1 MFKEFRSLMD
11 INWIFF
17 FLLLVIFFW
26 IGEINLYSAANGN
39 FEPWAYNQLKRF
51 LLFLPI
57 FLFILMLQPRFIFNV
72 TEIILITTVIGLI
85 ITLFFG
91 YTGMGAKRWIR
102 IGGFNLQISEFA
114 KIALVLFMAKY
125 FHKLNAEKTI
135 GLLRS
140 ILPLIISLIVFILVA
155 IQPDLGTAV
164 IILTLG
170 LIAIFYAG
178 INLIYPIL
186 SLIILGISSP
196 FLWTLLKPYQQNR
209 VMIFLNPDLDPLGKG
224 YHIIQSKIAIGSGGM
239 RGNGFLGG
247 SQSSLDFLPEKET
260 DFVFAIFSEQF
271 GFTGSMVILGLFL
284 FLFLIPIFKSFF
296 LTQVFNKLIL
306 FVLSFK
312 IFFEFLINISMTIG
326 LVPVV
331 GVALPFMSYGG
342 SSLLSNMII
351 CALLINIMSI
361 SEKKRMFSW
370 SKIIK
375 RPWGL
380 MLLLPN
386 QKIFFLRK

>member
-1 MFKEFRSLMD
+1 L
-11 INWIFF
+11 IIFW
-17 FLLLVIFFW
+17 V
-26 IGEINLYSAANGN
+26 GEINLYSAANGN

-57 FLFILMLQPRFIFNV
+57 FFFILMLQPRFIFNI
-72 TEIILITTVIGLI
+72 TEIILICIVIGLI

-91 YTGMGAKRWIR
+91 YAGMGAKRWIR

-135 GLLRS
+135 GLFRS
-140 ILPLIISLIVFILVA
+140 IVPLIISLLFFLLVA
-155 IQPDLGTAV
+155 IQPDLGTAI

-178 INLIYPIL
+178 INLIYPLL
-186 SLIILGISSP
+186 SLIVLGLASP

-271 GFTGSMVILGLFL
+271 GFTGSMIILGLFL
-284 FLFLIPIFKSFF
+284 LFFLIPILKSFS

-351 CALLINIMSI
+351 CALLMNFMSI
-361 SEKKRMFSW
+361 SEKKRMFS
-370 SKIIK
+370 
-375 RPWGL
+375 
-380 MLLLPN
+380 
-386 QKIFFLRK
+386 

>member
-1 MFKEFRSLMD
+1 MFKDFKSLIN
-11 INWIFF
+11 INWIYF
-17 FLLLVIFFW
+17 FLLLIIFW
-26 IGEINLYSAANGN
+26 VGEINLYSAANGN

-57 FLFILMLQPRFIFNV
+57 FFFILMLQPRFIFNI
-72 TEIILITTVIGLI
+72 TEIILICIVIGLI

-91 YTGMGAKRWIR
+91 YAGMGAKRWIR
-102 IGGFNLQISEFA
+102 VGGFNLQISEFA

-125 FHKLNAEKTI
+125 FHRLNAEKTI
-135 GLLRS
+135 GLFRS
-140 ILPLIISLIVFILVA
+140 IVPLIISLLFFLLVA
-155 IQPDLGTAV
+155 IQPDLGTAI

-178 INLIYPIL
+178 INLIYPLL
-186 SLIILGISSP
+186 SLIVLGLASP

-271 GFTGSMVILGLFL
+271 GFTGSMIILGIFLLF
-284 FLFLIPIFKSFF
+284 FLIPILKSFS

-351 CALLINIMSI
+351 CALLMNFMSI
-361 SEKKRMFSW
+361 SEKKRMFS
-370 SKIIK
+370 
-375 RPWGL
+375 
-380 MLLLPN
+380 
-386 QKIFFLRK
+386 

>member
-1 MFKEFRSLMD
+1 MFKDFKSLID
-11 INWIFF
+11 INWIYF
-17 FLLLVIFFW
+17 FLLLIIFW
-26 IGEINLYSAANGN
+26 VGEINLYSAANGN

-57 FLFILMLQPRFIFNV
+57 FFFILMLQPRFIFNI
-72 TEIILITTVIGLI
+72 TEIILICIVIGLI

-91 YTGMGAKRWIR
+91 YAGMGAKRWIR
-102 IGGFNLQISEFA
+102 VGGFNLQISEFA

-135 GLLRS
+135 GLFRS
-140 ILPLIISLIVFILVA
+140 IVPLIISLLFFLLVA
-155 IQPDLGTAV
+155 IQPDLGTAI

-178 INLIYPIL
+178 INLIYPLL
-186 SLIILGISSP
+186 SLIVLGLASP

-271 GFTGSMVILGLFL
+271 GFTGSMIILGLFL
-284 FLFLIPIFKSFF
+284 LFFLIPILKSFS

-351 CALLINIMSI
+351 CALLMNFMSI
-361 SEKKRMFSW
+361 SEKKRMFS
-370 SKIIK
+370 
-375 RPWGL
+375 
-380 MLLLPN
+380 
-386 QKIFFLRK
+386 

>member
-1 MFKEFRSLMD
+1 
-11 INWIFF
+11 
-17 FLLLVIFFW
+17 
-26 IGEINLYSAANGN
+26 
-39 FEPWAYNQLKRF
+39 
-51 LLFLPI
+51 
-57 FLFILMLQPRFIFNV
+57 MLQPRFIFNI
-72 TEIILITTVIGLI
+72 TEIILICIVIGLI

-91 YTGMGAKRWIR
+91 YAGMGAKRWIR
-102 IGGFNLQISEFA
+102 VGGFNLQISEFA

-135 GLLRS
+135 GLFRS
-140 ILPLIISLIVFILVA
+140 IVPLIISLLFFLLVA
-155 IQPDLGTAV
+155 IQPDLGTAI

-178 INLIYPIL
+178 INLIYPLL
-186 SLIILGISSP
+186 SLIVLGLASP

-271 GFTGSMVILGLFL
+271 GFTGSMIILGLFL
-284 FLFLIPIFKSFF
+284 LFFLIPILKSFS

-351 CALLINIMSI
+351 CALLMNFMSI
-361 SEKKRMFSW
+361 SEKKRMFS
-370 SKIIK
+370 
-375 RPWGL
+375 
-380 MLLLPN
+380 
-386 QKIFFLRK
+386 

>member
-1 MFKEFRSLMD
+1 MFKDFKSLID
-11 INWIFF
+11 INWIYF
-17 FLLLVIFFW
+17 FLLLIIFW
-26 IGEINLYSAANGN
+26 VGEINLYSAANGN

-57 FLFILMLQPRFIFNV
+57 FFFILMLQPRFIFNI
-72 TEIILITTVIGLI
+72 TEIILICIVIGLI

-91 YTGMGAKRWIR
+91 YAGMGAKRWIR

-125 FHKLNAEKTI
+125 FNKLNAEKTI
-135 GLLRS
+135 GLFRS
-140 ILPLIISLIVFILVA
+140 IVPLIISLLFFLLVA
-155 IQPDLGTAV
+155 IQPDLGTAI

-178 INLIYPIL
+178 INLIYPLL
-186 SLIILGISSP
+186 SLIVLGLASP

-271 GFTGSMVILGLFL
+271 GFTGSMIILGLFL
-284 FLFLIPIFKSFF
+284 LFFLIPILKSFS

-351 CALLINIMSI
+351 CALLMNFMSI
-361 SEKKRMFSW
+361 SEKKRMFS
-370 SKIIK
+370 
-375 RPWGL
+375 
-380 MLLLPN
+380 
-386 QKIFFLRK
+386 

>member
-1 MFKEFRSLMD
+1 MFKEVKSLMD

-17 FLLLVIFFW
+17 FLLLVIFW

-51 LLFLPI
+51 LFFLPI
-57 FLFILMLQPRFIFNV
+57 FFFILMLQPRFIFNI

-361 SEKKRMFSW
+361 SEKKRMFS
-370 SKIIK
+370 
-375 RPWGL
+375 
-380 MLLLPN
+380 
-386 QKIFFLRK
+386 

>member
-1 MFKEFRSLMD
+1 MFKNFKSLID
-11 INWIFF
+11 INWIYF
-17 FLLLVIFFW
+17 FLLLIIFW
-26 IGEINLYSAANGN
+26 VGEINLYSAANGN

-57 FLFILMLQPRFIFNV
+57 FFFILMLQPRFIFNI
-72 TEIILITTVIGLI
+72 TEIILICIVIGLI

-91 YTGMGAKRWIR
+91 YAGMGAKRWIR
-102 IGGFNLQISEFA
+102 VGGFNLQISEFA

-125 FHKLNAEKTI
+125 FHRLNAEKTI
-135 GLLRS
+135 GLFRS
-140 ILPLIISLIVFILVA
+140 IVPLIISLLFFLLVA
-155 IQPDLGTAV
+155 IQPDLGTAI

-178 INLIYPIL
+178 INLIYPLL
-186 SLIILGISSP
+186 SLIVLGLASP

-271 GFTGSMVILGLFL
+271 GFTGSMIILGLFFL
-284 FLFLIPIFKSFF
+284 FFLIPILKSFS

-351 CALLINIMSI
+351 CALLMNFMSI
-361 SEKKRMFSW
+361 SEKKRMFS
-370 SKIIK
+370 
-375 RPWGL
+375 
-380 MLLLPN
+380 
-386 QKIFFLRK
+386 

>member
-1 MFKEFRSLMD
+1 MFKDFKSLID
-11 INWIFF
+11 INWIYF
-17 FLLLVIFFW
+17 FLLLIIFW
-26 IGEINLYSAANGN
+26 VGEINLYSAANGN

-57 FLFILMLQPRFIFNV
+57 FFFILMLQPRFIFNI
-72 TEIILITTVIGLI
+72 TEIILICIVIGLI

-91 YTGMGAKRWIR
+91 YAGMGAKRWIR
-102 IGGFNLQISEFA
+102 VGGFNLQISEFA

-135 GLLRS
+135 GLFRS
-140 ILPLIISLIVFILVA
+140 IVPLIISLLVFLLVA
-155 IQPDLGTAV
+155 IQPDLGTAI

-178 INLIYPIL
+178 INLIYPLL
-186 SLIILGISSP
+186 SLIVLGLASP

-271 GFTGSMVILGLFL
+271 GFTGSMIILGLFL
-284 FLFLIPIFKSFF
+284 LFFLIPILKSFS

-351 CALLINIMSI
+351 CALLMNFMSI
-361 SEKKRMFSW
+361 SEKKRMFS
-370 SKIIK
+370 
-375 RPWGL
+375 
-380 MLLLPN
+380 
-386 QKIFFLRK
+386 

>member
-1 MFKEFRSLMD
+1 MFKDFKSLID
-11 INWIFF
+11 INWIYF
-17 FLLLVIFFW
+17 FLLLIIFW
-26 IGEINLYSAANGN
+26 VGEINLYSAANGN
-39 FEPWAYNQLKRF
+39 FEPWAYNQFKRF

-57 FLFILMLQPRFIFNV
+57 FFFILMLQPRFIFNI
-72 TEIILITTVIGLI
+72 TEIILICIVIGLI

-91 YTGMGAKRWIR
+91 YAGMGAKRWIR
-102 IGGFNLQISEFA
+102 VGGFNLQISEFA

-135 GLLRS
+135 GLFRS
-140 ILPLIISLIVFILVA
+140 IVPLIISLLFFLLVA
-155 IQPDLGTAV
+155 IQPDLGTAI

-178 INLIYPIL
+178 INLIYPLL
-186 SLIILGISSP
+186 SLIVLGLASP

-271 GFTGSMVILGLFL
+271 GFTGSMIILGLFL
-284 FLFLIPIFKSFF
+284 LFFLVPILKSFS

-342 SSLLSNMII
+342 SSLLSNLII
-351 CALLINIMSI
+351 CALLMNFMSI
-361 SEKKRMFSW
+361 SEKKRMFS
-370 SKIIK
+370 
-375 RPWGL
+375 
-380 MLLLPN
+380 
-386 QKIFFLRK
+386 

>member
-1 MFKEFRSLMD
+1 MFKDFKSLID
-11 INWIFF
+11 INWIYF
-17 FLLLVIFFW
+17 FLLLIIFW
-26 IGEINLYSAANGN
+26 VGEINLYSAANGN
-39 FEPWAYNQLKRF
+39 LEPWAYNQLKRF
-51 LLFLPI
+51 LLFLPV
-57 FLFILMLQPRFIFNV
+57 FFFILMLQPRFIFNI
-72 TEIILITTVIGLI
+72 TEIILICIVIGLI

-114 KIALVLFMAKY
+114 KITLVLFMAKY

-135 GLLRS
+135 GLFRS
-140 ILPLIISLIVFILVA
+140 IVPLIISLLVFLLVA

-178 INLIYPIL
+178 INLIYPLL
-186 SLIILGISSP
+186 SLILLGLASP

-271 GFTGSMVILGLFL
+271 GFTGSMIILGLFL
-284 FLFLIPIFKSFF
+284 LFFLVPIFKSFF

-351 CALLINIMSI
+351 CALLMNFMSI
-361 SEKKRMFSW
+361 SEKKRMFS
-370 SKIIK
+370 
-375 RPWGL
+375 
-380 MLLLPN
+380 
-386 QKIFFLRK
+386 

>member
-1 MFKEFRSLMD
+1 
-11 INWIFF
+11 
-17 FLLLVIFFW
+17 
-26 IGEINLYSAANGN
+26 
-39 FEPWAYNQLKRF
+39 
-51 LLFLPI
+51 
-57 FLFILMLQPRFIFNV
+57 
-72 TEIILITTVIGLI
+72 
-85 ITLFFG
+85 
-91 YTGMGAKRWIR
+91 MGAKRWIR

-135 GLLRS
+135 GLFKS
-140 ILPLIISLIVFILVA
+140 IVPLIISLLFFLLVA
-155 IQPDLGTAV
+155 IQPDLGTAI

-178 INLIYPIL
+178 INLIYPLL
-186 SLIILGISSP
+186 SLIVLGLASP

-209 VMIFLNPDLDPLGKG
+209 VMIFLNPDLDPLGRG

-239 RGNGFLGG
+239 RGNGFLAG

-271 GFTGSMVILGLFL
+271 GFTGSMIILGLFL
-284 FLFLIPIFKSFF
+284 LFFLIPILKSFS

-342 SSLLSNMII
+342 SSLLSNMVI
-351 CALLINIMSI
+351 CALLMNFMSI
-361 SEKKRMFSW
+361 SEKKRMFS
-370 SKIIK
+370 
-375 RPWGL
+375 
-380 MLLLPN
+380 
-386 QKIFFLRK
+386 

>member
-1 MFKEFRSLMD
+1 MFKDLKSLID
-11 INWIFF
+11 INWIYF
-17 FLLLVIFFW
+17 FLLLIIFW
-26 IGEINLYSAANGN
+26 VGEINLYSAANGK

-57 FLFILMLQPRFIFNV
+57 FFFILMLQPRFIFNI
-72 TEIILITTVIGLI
+72 TEIILICIVIGLI

-91 YTGMGAKRWIR
+91 YAGMGAKRWIR

-135 GLLRS
+135 GLFRS
-140 ILPLIISLIVFILVA
+140 IVPLIISLLFFLLVA
-155 IQPDLGTAV
+155 IQPDLGTAI

-178 INLIYPIL
+178 INLIYPLL
-186 SLIILGISSP
+186 SLIVLGLASP

-271 GFTGSMVILGLFL
+271 GFTGSMIILGLFL
-284 FLFLIPIFKSFF
+284 LFFLVPVLKSFS
-296 LTQVFNKLIL
+296 LTQVFNKLVL

-351 CALLINIMSI
+351 CALLMNFMSI
-361 SEKKRMFSW
+361 SEKKRMFS
-370 SKIIK
+370 
-375 RPWGL
+375 
-380 MLLLPN
+380 
-386 QKIFFLRK
+386 

>member
-1 MFKEFRSLMD
+1 MFKDFKSLID
-11 INWIFF
+11 INWIYF
-17 FLLLVIFFW
+17 FLLLIIFW
-26 IGEINLYSAANGN
+26 VGEINLYSAANGN

-57 FLFILMLQPRFIFNV
+57 FFFILMLQPRFIFNI
-72 TEIILITTVIGLI
+72 TEIILICIVIGLI

-91 YTGMGAKRWIR
+91 YAGMGAKRWIR

-135 GLLRS
+135 GLFRS
-140 ILPLIISLIVFILVA
+140 IVPLIISLLFFLLVA
-155 IQPDLGTAV
+155 IQPDLGTAI

-178 INLIYPIL
+178 INLIYPLL
-186 SLIILGISSP
+186 SLIVLGLASP

-271 GFTGSMVILGLFL
+271 GFTGSMIILGLFL
-284 FLFLIPIFKSFF
+284 LFFLVPILKSFS

-351 CALLINIMSI
+351 CALLMNFMSI
-361 SEKKRMFSW
+361 SEKKRMFS
-370 SKIIK
+370 
-375 RPWGL
+375 
-380 MLLLPN
+380 
-386 QKIFFLRK
+386 

>member
-1 MFKEFRSLMD
+1 MFKDFKSLID
-11 INWIFF
+11 INWIYF
-17 FLLLVIFFW
+17 FLLLIIFW
-26 IGEINLYSAANGN
+26 VGEINLYSAANGN
-39 FEPWAYNQLKRF
+39 FEPWANNQLKRF

-57 FLFILMLQPRFIFNV
+57 FFFILMLQPRFIFNI
-72 TEIILITTVIGLI
+72 TEIILICIIIGLI

-102 IGGFNLQISEFA
+102 IWGFNLQISEFA

-135 GLLRS
+135 GLFRS
-140 ILPLIISLIVFILVA
+140 IVPLIISLLVFLLVA
-155 IQPDLGTAV
+155 IQPDLGTAI

-178 INLIYPIL
+178 INLIYPLL
-186 SLIILGISSP
+186 SLVVLGLASP

-271 GFTGSMVILGLFL
+271 GFTGSMIILGLFL
-284 FLFLIPIFKSFF
+284 LFFLIPILKSFF

-306 FVLSFK
+306 FILSFK

-351 CALLINIMSI
+351 CALLMNFMSI
-361 SEKKRMFSW
+361 SEKKRMFS
-370 SKIIK
+370 
-375 RPWGL
+375 
-380 MLLLPN
+380 
-386 QKIFFLRK
+386 

>member
-1 MFKEFRSLMD
+1 MFKDFKSLID
-11 INWIFF
+11 INWIYF
-17 FLLLVIFFW
+17 FLLLIIFW
-26 IGEINLYSAANGN
+26 VGEINLYSAANGN

-57 FLFILMLQPRFIFNV
+57 FFFILMLQPRFIFNI
-72 TEIILITTVIGLI
+72 TEIILICIVIGLI

-91 YTGMGAKRWIR
+91 YAGMGAKRWIR
-102 IGGFNLQISEFA
+102 VGGFNLQISEFA

-135 GLLRS
+135 GLFRS
-140 ILPLIISLIVFILVA
+140 IVPLIVSILVFLLVA

-164 IILTLG
+164 IILILG

-178 INLIYPIL
+178 INLIYPLL
-186 SLIILGISSP
+186 SLIMLGLASP

-271 GFTGSMVILGLFL
+271 GFTGSMIILGLFL
-284 FLFLIPIFKSFF
+284 LFFLIPILKSFS

-351 CALLINIMSI
+351 CALLMNFMSI
-361 SEKKRMFSW
+361 SEKKRMFS
-370 SKIIK
+370 
-375 RPWGL
+375 
-380 MLLLPN
+380 
-386 QKIFFLRK
+386 

>member
-1 MFKEFRSLMD
+1 MFKDFKSLID
-11 INWIFF
+11 INWIYF
-17 FLLLVIFFW
+17 FLLLIIFW
-26 IGEINLYSAANGN
+26 VGEINLYSAANGN

-57 FLFILMLQPRFIFNV
+57 FFFILMLQPRFIFNI
-72 TEIILITTVIGLI
+72 TEIILICIVIGLI

-91 YTGMGAKRWIR
+91 YAGMGAKRWIR

-125 FHKLNAEKTI
+125 FHRLNAEKTI
-135 GLLRS
+135 GLFRS
-140 ILPLIISLIVFILVA
+140 IVPLIISLLFFLLVA
-155 IQPDLGTAV
+155 IQPDLGTAI

-178 INLIYPIL
+178 INLIYPLL
-186 SLIILGISSP
+186 SLIVLGLASP

-271 GFTGSMVILGLFL
+271 GFTGSMIILGLFL
-284 FLFLIPIFKSFF
+284 LFFLIPILKSFS

-351 CALLINIMSI
+351 CALLMNFMSI
-361 SEKKRMFSW
+361 SEKKRMFS
-370 SKIIK
+370 
-375 RPWGL
+375 
-380 MLLLPN
+380 
-386 QKIFFLRK
+386 

>member
-1 MFKEFRSLMD
+1 MFKEFKSLAD
-11 INWIFF
+11 LNWIYF
-17 FLLLVIFFW
+17 FLLLIIFW
-26 IGEINLYSAANGN
+26 VGEINLYSAADGN
-39 FEPWAYNQLKRF
+39 IEPWALNQLIRF
-51 LLFLPI
+51 LIFLPLLI
-57 FLFILMLQPRFIFNV
+57 FILMIQPKFIFNI
-72 TEIILITTVIGLI
+72 TEILLVLVIIGLVA
-85 ITLFFG
+85 TLFFG

-135 GLLRS
+135 GLIRTL
-140 ILPLIISLIVFILVA
+140 IPLIVSFIIFFLVA

-164 IILTLG
+164 IILMLG
-170 LIAIFYAG
+170 LVAIFYAG
-178 INLIYPIL
+178 INLIYPII
-186 SLIILGISSP
+186 SLFIIAISSP
-196 FLWTLLKPYQQNR
+196 YLWTLLKPYQQNR
-209 VMIFLNPDLDPLGKG
+209 IKIFLNPDLDPLGKG
-224 YHIIQSKIAIGSGGM
+224 YHIIQSKIAIGSGGI

-271 GFTGSMVILGLFL
+271 GFSGSMIIVCLFL
-284 FLFLIPIFKSFF
+284 LLFLIPVIKSFK
-296 LTQVFNKLIL
+296 LSQVFNKIIL

-351 CALLINIMSI
+351 CALLINFMSV
-361 SEKKRMFSW
+361 SEKKRMFS
-370 SKIIK
+370 
-375 RPWGL
+375 
-380 MLLLPN
+380 
-386 QKIFFLRK
+386 

>member
-1 MFKEFRSLMD
+1 MFKDFKSLID
-11 INWIFF
+11 INWIYF
-17 FLLLVIFFW
+17 FLLLIIFW
-26 IGEINLYSAANGN
+26 VGEINLYSAANGN
-39 FEPWAYNQLKRF
+39 FEPWAYNQFKRF

-57 FLFILMLQPRFIFNV
+57 FFFILMLQPRFIFNI
-72 TEIILITTVIGLI
+72 TEIILICIVIGLI

-91 YTGMGAKRWIR
+91 YAGMGARRWIK

-135 GLLRS
+135 GLFRS
-140 ILPLIISLIVFILVA
+140 IVPLIISLLVFLLVA
-155 IQPDLGTAV
+155 IQPDLGTAI

-178 INLIYPIL
+178 INLLYPLL
-186 SLIILGISSP
+186 SLIVLGLASP

-224 YHIIQSKIAIGSGGM
+224 YHIIQSKIAIGSGGV

-271 GFTGSMVILGLFL
+271 GFTGSMIILGLFL
-284 FLFLIPIFKSFF
+284 LFFLVPILKSFS

-351 CALLINIMSI
+351 CALLMNFMSI
-361 SEKKRMFSW
+361 SEKKRMFS
-370 SKIIK
+370 
-375 RPWGL
+375 
-380 MLLLPN
+380 
-386 QKIFFLRK
+386 

>member
-1 MFKEFRSLMD
+1 
-11 INWIFF
+11 
-17 FLLLVIFFW
+17 
-26 IGEINLYSAANGN
+26 
-39 FEPWAYNQLKRF
+39 
-51 LLFLPI
+51 
-57 FLFILMLQPRFIFNV
+57 MLQPRFIFNI
-72 TEIILITTVIGLI
+72 TEIILICIVIGLI

-91 YTGMGAKRWIR
+91 YAGMGAKRWIR
-102 IGGFNLQISEFA
+102 VGGFNLQISEFA

-125 FHKLNAEKTI
+125 FHRLNAEKTI
-135 GLLRS
+135 GLFRS
-140 ILPLIISLIVFILVA
+140 IVPLIISLLFFLLVA
-155 IQPDLGTAV
+155 IQPDLGTAI

-178 INLIYPIL
+178 INLIYPLL
-186 SLIILGISSP
+186 SLIVLGLASP

-271 GFTGSMVILGLFL
+271 GFTGSMIILGLFL
-284 FLFLIPIFKSFF
+284 LFFLIPILKSFS

-351 CALLINIMSI
+351 CALLMNFMSI
-361 SEKKRMFSW
+361 SEKKRMFS
-370 SKIIK
+370 
-375 RPWGL
+375 
-380 MLLLPN
+380 
-386 QKIFFLRK
+386 

>member
-1 MFKEFRSLMD
+1 MFKDFKSLID
-11 INWIFF
+11 INWIYF
-17 FLLLVIFFW
+17 FLLLIIFW
-26 IGEINLYSAANGN
+26 VGEINLYSAANGN

-57 FLFILMLQPRFIFNV
+57 FFFILMLQPRFIFNI
-72 TEIILITTVIGLI
+72 TEIILICIVIGLI

-91 YTGMGAKRWIR
+91 YAGMGAKRWIR
-102 IGGFNLQISEFA
+102 VGGFNLQISEFA

-135 GLLRS
+135 GLFRS
-140 ILPLIISLIVFILVA
+140 IVPLIISLLFFLLVA
-155 IQPDLGTAV
+155 IQPDLGTAI

-178 INLIYPIL
+178 INLIYPLL
-186 SLIILGISSP
+186 SLVVLGLASP

-271 GFTGSMVILGLFL
+271 GFTGSMIILGLFL
-284 FLFLIPIFKSFF
+284 LFFLIPILKSFS

-351 CALLINIMSI
+351 CALLMNFMSI
-361 SEKKRMFSW
+361 SEKKRMFS
-370 SKIIK
+370 
-375 RPWGL
+375 
-380 MLLLPN
+380 
-386 QKIFFLRK
+386 

>member
-1 MFKEFRSLMD
+1 MFKDLKSLMD
-11 INWIFF
+11 INYLYL
-17 FLLLVIFFW
+17 FLLLIIFW

-51 LLFLPI
+51 LFFLPL
-57 FLFILMLQPRFIFNV
+57 FFFILMLQPKFIFNF
-72 TEIILITTVIGLI
+72 TEILLIATVVGLI

-140 ILPLIISLIVFILVA
+140 ILPLIISLVIFILVA

-186 SLIILGISSP
+186 SLVLLGISSP

-271 GFTGSMVILGLFL
+271 GFTGSMVILVLFL

-342 SSLLSNMII
+342 SSLLSNLII
-351 CALLINIMSI
+351 CALLINFMSI
-361 SEKKRMFSW
+361 TEKKRMFS
-370 SKIIK
+370 
-375 RPWGL
+375 
-380 MLLLPN
+380 
-386 QKIFFLRK
+386 

>member
-1 MFKEFRSLMD
+1 MFKDFKSLID
-11 INWIFF
+11 INWIYF
-17 FLLLVIFFW
+17 FLLLIIFW
-26 IGEINLYSAANGN
+26 VGEINLYSAANGN

-57 FLFILMLQPRFIFNV
+57 FFFILMLQPRFIFNI
-72 TEIILITTVIGLI
+72 TEIILICIVIGLI

-91 YTGMGAKRWIR
+91 YAGMGAKRWIR
-102 IGGFNLQISEFA
+102 VGGFNLQISEFA

-125 FHKLNAEKTI
+125 FHRLNAEKTI
-135 GLLRS
+135 GLFRS
-140 ILPLIISLIVFILVA
+140 IVPLIISLLFFLLVA
-155 IQPDLGTAV
+155 IQPDLGTAI

-178 INLIYPIL
+178 INLIYPLL
-186 SLIILGISSP
+186 SLIVLGLASP

-271 GFTGSMVILGLFL
+271 GFTGSMIILGLFL
-284 FLFLIPIFKSFF
+284 LFFLIPILKSFS

-351 CALLINIMSI
+351 CALLMNFMSI
-361 SEKKRMFSW
+361 SEKKRMFS
-370 SKIIK
+370 
-375 RPWGL
+375 
-380 MLLLPN
+380 
-386 QKIFFLRK
+386 

>member
-1 MFKEFRSLMD
+1 MFKEVKSLMD

-17 FLLLVIFFW
+17 FLLLVIFW

-72 TEIILITTVIGLI
+72 TEIILIITVIGLI

-135 GLLRS
+135 GLLKS

-271 GFTGSMVILGLFL
+271 GFSGSLLLISI
-284 FLFLIPIFKSFF
+284 FLIFF
-296 LTQVFNKLIL
+296 SIINVFN
-306 FVLSFK
+306 
-312 IFFEFLINISMTIG
+312 
-326 LVPVV
+326 
-331 GVALPFMSYGG
+331 
-342 SSLLSNMII
+342 SLLVS
-351 CALLINIMSI
+351 LVELIA
-361 SEKKRMFSW
+361 KK
-370 SKIIK
+370 
-375 RPWGL
+375 
-380 MLLLPN
+380 
-386 QKIFFLRK
+386 

>member
-1 MFKEFRSLMD
+1 MFKDFKSLID
-11 INWIFF
+11 INWIYF
-17 FLLLVIFFW
+17 FLLLIIFW
-26 IGEINLYSAANGN
+26 VGEINLYSAANGN

-57 FLFILMLQPRFIFNV
+57 FFFILMLQPRFIFNI
-72 TEIILITTVIGLI
+72 TEIILICIVIGLI

-91 YTGMGAKRWIR
+91 YAGMGAKRWIR
-102 IGGFNLQISEFA
+102 VGGFNLQISEFA

-135 GLLRS
+135 GLFRS
-140 ILPLIISLIVFILVA
+140 IVPLIISLLFFLLVA
-155 IQPDLGTAV
+155 IQPDLGTAI

-178 INLIYPIL
+178 INLIYPLL
-186 SLIILGISSP
+186 SLIVLGLASP

-239 RGNGFLGG
+239 RGNGFLEG

-271 GFTGSMVILGLFL
+271 GFTGSMIILGLFL
-284 FLFLIPIFKSFF
+284 LFFLIPILKSFS

-351 CALLINIMSI
+351 CALLMNFMSI
-361 SEKKRMFSW
+361 SEKKRMFS
-370 SKIIK
+370 
-375 RPWGL
+375 
-380 MLLLPN
+380 
-386 QKIFFLRK
+386 

>member
-1 MFKEFRSLMD
+1 MFKDFKSLID
-11 INWIFF
+11 INWIYF
-17 FLLLVIFFW
+17 FLLLIIFW
-26 IGEINLYSAANGN
+26 VGEINLYSAANGN

-57 FLFILMLQPRFIFNV
+57 FFFILMLQPRFIFNI
-72 TEIILITTVIGLI
+72 TEIILICIVIGLI

-91 YTGMGAKRWIR
+91 YAGMGAKRWIR
-102 IGGFNLQISEFA
+102 VGGFNLQISEFA

-125 FHKLNAEKTI
+125 FHKLNSEKTI
-135 GLLRS
+135 GLFRS
-140 ILPLIISLIVFILVA
+140 IVPLIISLLFFLLVA
-155 IQPDLGTAV
+155 IQPDLGTAI

-178 INLIYPIL
+178 INLIYPLL
-186 SLIILGISSP
+186 SLIVLGLASP

-224 YHIIQSKIAIGSGGM
+224 YHIIQSKIAIGSGGI
-239 RGNGFLGG
+239 RGNGFLRG

-271 GFTGSMVILGLFL
+271 GFTGSMIILGLFL
-284 FLFLIPIFKSFF
+284 LFFLIPILKSFF

-306 FVLSFK
+306 FILSFK

-351 CALLINIMSI
+351 CALLMNFMSI
-361 SEKKRMFSW
+361 SEKKRMFS
-370 SKIIK
+370 
-375 RPWGL
+375 
-380 MLLLPN
+380 
-386 QKIFFLRK
+386 